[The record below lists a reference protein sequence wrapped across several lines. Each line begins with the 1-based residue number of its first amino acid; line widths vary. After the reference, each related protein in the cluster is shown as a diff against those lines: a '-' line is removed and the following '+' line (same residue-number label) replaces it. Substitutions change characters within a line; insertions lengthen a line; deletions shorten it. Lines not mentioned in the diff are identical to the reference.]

1 MTTNVRGMGQ
11 IAAKY
16 WWVILV
22 RGIVLVLLGMAML
35 IWPKQSLQVFGIIFV
50 AYLFVDG
57 VMSIFQGFS
66 ERKQGHS
73 GAGEFVVG
81 ALAIIAGIVILVW
94 PKESAMVIGFIVA
107 FWALLA
113 GISGVAGGLALRKQP
128 GSGWGWFVAWGILAL
143 AFGVIGVLNPAE
155 LLVSLLWLVGL
166 WAIMAGIVFAI
177 ASFFVKKAGEQI
189 LQQTAA

>member
-1 MTTNVRGMGQ
+1 MTTDVRGMGQ

-22 RGIVLVLLGMAML
+22 RGIILILLGMAML

-66 ERKQGHS
+66 ARKQGQS
-73 GAGEFVVG
+73 GAGDFVVG

-94 PKESAMVIGFIVA
+94 PQWSVEVLAYLVA

-113 GISGVAGGLALRKQP
+113 GISGIAGGLALRKQP
-128 GSGWGWFVAWGILAL
+128 GSGWGWFVAWGVLAL
-143 AFGVIGVLNPAE
+143 VFGIIVLFNPAAGI
-155 LLVSLLWLVGL
+155 LSILWLVAI
-166 WAIMAGIVFAI
+166 WAIMAGIIFAI
-177 ASFFVKKAGEQI
+177 ASFFVRKAGNVI
-189 LQQTAA
+189 VRQTAG